1 MTLRKT
7 MAKLKTITFLLLLK
21 YMLLNVAFEKFIW
34 GLTPVISSLKT
45 KQMHVLLLSCL
56 QFERCEETEYSI
68 VLRFCL

>member
-45 KQMHVLLLSCL
+45 KQMHDCSYLAFSLKDVKKQSILL
-56 QFERCEETEYSI
+56 F
-68 VLRFCL
+68 